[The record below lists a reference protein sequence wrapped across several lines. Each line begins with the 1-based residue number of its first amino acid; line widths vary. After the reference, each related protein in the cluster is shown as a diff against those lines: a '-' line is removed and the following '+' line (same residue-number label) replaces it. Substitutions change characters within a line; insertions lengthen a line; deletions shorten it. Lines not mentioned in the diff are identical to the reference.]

1 VAIGLYGKLPSQ
13 GDFISRRLP
22 WEFTQA
28 WDDWLQG
35 GIARAKAALGGGWN
49 QAYMTAPLWRF
60 QLPPGVIGEQAW
72 IGLWF
77 ASVDRV
83 GRQFPLALIEALPAA
98 CTDRYMVI
106 EQDEAFLEVE
116 DLALRA
122 LDPRLG
128 FDNFD
133 SMLEGRSLLTPPS
146 VPLAPVA
153 QELSL
158 DPSPVASRPARVL
171 HLPVDADAASARVA
185 AETLGPPG
193 SCFFTWGND
202 QHLPLLVRGQ
212 GLPPDAD
219 FHGFLDAVWA

>member
-1 VAIGLYGKLPSQ
+1 MAIGLYGKLPCQ

-28 WDDWLQG
+28 WDDWLQA
-35 GIARAKAALGGGWN
+35 GIARAKATLGASWN

-98 CTDRYMVI
+98 CADRYMVI
-106 EQDEAFLEVE
+106 EQDEVFLDVE

-122 LDPRLG
+122 LDPRIG

-133 SMLEGRSLLTPPS
+133 ASLDGRSLLAEPS
-146 VPLAPVA
+146 SSLAPVA
-153 QELSL
+153 QELLL
-158 DPSPVASRPARVL
+158 DAAPPAAHSSRLLRLPA
-171 HLPVDADAASARVA
+171 DADAASARAA
-185 AETLGPPG
+185 AEALGPPG
-193 SCFFTWGND
+193 SCFFSWGND
-202 QHLPLLVRGQ
+202 QHLPLLLRRQ
-212 GLPPDAD
+212 GLPSDAE
-219 FHGFLDAVWA
+219 FHGFVDAVWA